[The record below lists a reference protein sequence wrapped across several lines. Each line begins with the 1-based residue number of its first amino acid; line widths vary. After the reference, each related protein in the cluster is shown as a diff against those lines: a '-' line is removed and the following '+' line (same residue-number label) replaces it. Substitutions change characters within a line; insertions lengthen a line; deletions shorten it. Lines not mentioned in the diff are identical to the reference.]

1 MRQFRDFVISFSRSI
16 LRWPTSEHPR
26 VFFFFWPNPF
36 PLSGVLEVTL
46 VFSLYKAFPSKKV
59 LVIFSEE
66 VFLVVFLSD

>member
-1 MRQFRDFVISFSRSI
+1 MNTYEF
-16 LRWPTSEHPR
+16 
-26 VFFFFWPNPF
+26 FFFFWPNPF

-46 VFSLYKAFPSKKV
+46 VISLYKAFPSKKV